1 MYYFR
6 INNIIKIIP
15 ILYFLKEIG
24 QVAKLWRNLKTSQ
37 KFEGSKMNNEK
48 DELKEC
54 IAREFEEI
62 AKEEEE
68 SLEKDT
74 SLVVPEGTKEAVLAR
89 LKEQMREYQREQAEN
104 EAREREEAI
113 NNLSE
118 EDRKALEL
126 GRKML
131 KAEVGTADTSEKKVH
146 YRRKPLK
153 IYLALAA
160 VIVCVL
166 AMGITSMG
174 GPERVVRMVRQA
186 VGDRD
191 VEQVDSNK
199 TDKQNKIIE
208 GEAEEEAYQKIRDTF
223 DTDVVKV
230 FVCLPDMKFDTMNL
244 DESKQVAEMYYSYD
258 GETIGYII
266 NMPYRDSSWGVDFED
281 SVEKKYSKEI
291 HKCKINITLYEI
303 EDSNVPKCVA
313 KFKYG
318 NIEYMLMGTMSEQN
332 FEKILK
338 NLFFPK

>member
-1 MYYFR
+1 
-6 INNIIKIIP
+6 
-15 ILYFLKEIG
+15 
-24 QVAKLWRNLKTSQ
+24 
-37 KFEGSKMNNEK
+37 MNNEK

-118 EDRKALEL
+118 EDRRALEL

-244 DESKQVAEMYYSYD
+244 DEKKQVAELYYTYQKRKIVYIVN
-258 GETIGYII
+258 TGY
-266 NMPYRDSSWGVDFED
+266 RESSWGIDIED
-281 SVEKKYSKEI
+281 SIEKEYSKEI
-291 HKCKINITLYEI
+291 NRCNMNIVVYKVEN
-303 EDSNVPKCVA
+303 SNQSRCVS
-313 KFKYG
+313 KFKYEG
-318 NIEYMLMGTMSEQN
+318 VEYFMMGLMEEGD

-338 NLFFPK
+338 NLVFPK

>member
-1 MYYFR
+1 
-6 INNIIKIIP
+6 
-15 ILYFLKEIG
+15 
-24 QVAKLWRNLKTSQ
+24 
-37 KFEGSKMNNEK
+37 MNNEK

-118 EDRKALEL
+118 EDRRALEL

-131 KAEVGTADTSEKKVH
+131 KPEVGTADTSEKKVH

-244 DESKQVAEMYYSYD
+244 DEKKQVAELYYTYQKRKIVYIVN
-258 GETIGYII
+258 TGY
-266 NMPYRDSSWGVDFED
+266 RESSWGIDIED
-281 SVEKKYSKEI
+281 SIEKEYSKEI
-291 HKCKINITLYEI
+291 NGCNMNIVVYKVEN
-303 EDSNVPKCVA
+303 SNQSRCVS
-313 KFKYG
+313 KFKYEG
-318 NIEYMLMGTMSEQN
+318 VEYFMMGLMEEGD

>member
-1 MYYFR
+1 
-6 INNIIKIIP
+6 
-15 ILYFLKEIG
+15 
-24 QVAKLWRNLKTSQ
+24 
-37 KFEGSKMNNEK
+37 MNNEK

-126 GRKML
+126 ERKML

-146 YRRKPLK
+146 YSRKPLK

>member
-1 MYYFR
+1 
-6 INNIIKIIP
+6 
-15 ILYFLKEIG
+15 
-24 QVAKLWRNLKTSQ
+24 
-37 KFEGSKMNNEK
+37 MNNEK

-118 EDRKALEL
+118 EDRRALEL

-318 NIEYMLMGTMSEQN
+318 NIEYILMGTMSEQN

>member
-1 MYYFR
+1 
-6 INNIIKIIP
+6 
-15 ILYFLKEIG
+15 
-24 QVAKLWRNLKTSQ
+24 
-37 KFEGSKMNNEK
+37 MNNEK

-89 LKEQMREYQREQAEN
+89 LKEQMREYQRKQAEN

-118 EDRKALEL
+118 EDRRALEL

-244 DESKQVAEMYYSYD
+244 DEKKQVAELYYTYQKRKIVYIVN
-258 GETIGYII
+258 TGY
-266 NMPYRDSSWGVDFED
+266 RESSWGIDIED
-281 SVEKKYSKEI
+281 SIEKEYSKEI
-291 HKCKINITLYEI
+291 NGCNMNIVVYKVEN
-303 EDSNVPKCVA
+303 SNQSRCVS
-313 KFKYG
+313 KFKYEG
-318 NIEYMLMGTMSEQN
+318 VEYFMMGLMEEGD

>member
-1 MYYFR
+1 
-6 INNIIKIIP
+6 
-15 ILYFLKEIG
+15 
-24 QVAKLWRNLKTSQ
+24 
-37 KFEGSKMNNEK
+37 MNNEK

-118 EDRKALEL
+118 EDRRALEL

-131 KAEVGTADTSEKKVH
+131 KAEVETADTSEKKVH

-244 DESKQVAEMYYSYD
+244 DEKKQVAELYYTYQKRKIVYIVN
-258 GETIGYII
+258 TGY
-266 NMPYRDSSWGVDFED
+266 RESSWGIDIED
-281 SVEKKYSKEI
+281 SIEKEYSKEI
-291 HKCKINITLYEI
+291 NGCNMNIVVYKVEN
-303 EDSNVPKCVA
+303 SNQSRCVS
-313 KFKYG
+313 KFKYEG
-318 NIEYMLMGTMSEQN
+318 VEYFMMGLMEEGD

-338 NLFFPK
+338 NLVFPK

>member
-1 MYYFR
+1 
-6 INNIIKIIP
+6 
-15 ILYFLKEIG
+15 
-24 QVAKLWRNLKTSQ
+24 
-37 KFEGSKMNNEK
+37 MNNEK

-54 IAREFEEI
+54 IAREFEKI

-118 EDRKALEL
+118 EDRRALEL

-146 YRRKPLK
+146 YSRKPLK

-160 VIVCVL
+160 IIVCVL

-244 DESKQVAEMYYSYD
+244 DEKKQVAELYYTYQKRKIVYIVN
-258 GETIGYII
+258 TGY
-266 NMPYRDSSWGVDFED
+266 RESSWGIDIED
-281 SVEKKYSKEI
+281 SIEKEYSKEI
-291 HKCKINITLYEI
+291 NGCNMNIVVYKVEN
-303 EDSNVPKCVA
+303 SNQSRCVS
-313 KFKYG
+313 KFKYEG
-318 NIEYMLMGTMSEQN
+318 VEYFMMGLMEEGD

-338 NLFFPK
+338 NLVFPK

>member
-1 MYYFR
+1 
-6 INNIIKIIP
+6 
-15 ILYFLKEIG
+15 
-24 QVAKLWRNLKTSQ
+24 
-37 KFEGSKMNNEK
+37 MNNEK

-118 EDRKALEL
+118 EDRRALEL

-199 TDKQNKIIE
+199 TDKQNKIIK
-208 GEAEEEAYQKIRDTF
+208 GEVEEEAYQKIRDTF

-244 DESKQVAEMYYSYD
+244 DEKKQVAELYYTYQKRKIVYIVN
-258 GETIGYII
+258 TGY
-266 NMPYRDSSWGVDFED
+266 RESSWGIDIED
-281 SVEKKYSKEI
+281 SIEKEYSKEI
-291 HKCKINITLYEI
+291 NGCNMNIVVYKVEN
-303 EDSNVPKCVA
+303 SNQSRCVS
-313 KFKYG
+313 KFKYEG
-318 NIEYMLMGTMSEQN
+318 VEYFMMGLMEEGD

-338 NLFFPK
+338 NLVFPK

>member
-1 MYYFR
+1 
-6 INNIIKIIP
+6 
-15 ILYFLKEIG
+15 
-24 QVAKLWRNLKTSQ
+24 
-37 KFEGSKMNNEK
+37 MNNEK

-104 EAREREEAI
+104 EVREREEAI

-131 KAEVGTADTSEKKVH
+131 KAEVGTANTSEKKVH

-186 VGDRD
+186 VGDRE
-191 VEQVDSNK
+191 VEKNSTSRKIK
-199 TDKQNKIIE
+199 TIASED
-208 GEAEEEAYQKIRDTF
+208 EEKAYQEIKDAF
-223 DTDVVKV
+223 DTDVVKML
-230 FVCLPDMKFDTMNL
+230 VCLPDMKFDTMNL
-244 DESKQVAEMYYSYD
+244 DESKQVAEIYYSYND
-258 GETIGYII
+258 ETIGYII
-266 NMPYRDSSWGVDFED
+266 NVPYRDSSLGVDFED
-281 SVEKKYSKEI
+281 PIEKKYSKEI
-291 HKCKINITLYEI
+291 HGCKMNITLYKI
-303 EDSNVPKCVA
+303 EDSKVPKCVA

-318 NIEYMLMGTMSEQN
+318 SIEYLLMGTMDEQD

-338 NLFFPK
+338 NLVFPK

>member
-1 MYYFR
+1 
-6 INNIIKIIP
+6 
-15 ILYFLKEIG
+15 
-24 QVAKLWRNLKTSQ
+24 
-37 KFEGSKMNNEK
+37 MNNEK

-118 EDRKALEL
+118 EDRRALEL

-131 KAEVGTADTSEKKVH
+131 KAEVETADTSEKKVH

-199 TDKQNKIIE
+199 ADKQNKIIE

-230 FVCLPDMKFDTMNL
+230 FVCLPDMKFNTMNL

-281 SVEKKYSKEI
+281 SIEKEYSKSVNNCEI
-291 HKCKINITLYEI
+291 KITLYKLKDNEK
-303 EDSNVPKCVA
+303 SGCVA

-318 NIEYMLMGTMSEQN
+318 SIEYLLTGTMKQQE

-338 NLFFPK
+338 NLVFPK

>member
-1 MYYFR
+1 
-6 INNIIKIIP
+6 
-15 ILYFLKEIG
+15 
-24 QVAKLWRNLKTSQ
+24 
-37 KFEGSKMNNEK
+37 MNNEK

-118 EDRKALEL
+118 EDRRALEL

-303 EDSNVPKCVA
+303 EDNNVPKCVA

>member
-1 MYYFR
+1 
-6 INNIIKIIP
+6 
-15 ILYFLKEIG
+15 
-24 QVAKLWRNLKTSQ
+24 
-37 KFEGSKMNNEK
+37 MNNEK

-68 SLEKDT
+68 SLEKDI

-118 EDRKALEL
+118 EDRRALEL

-153 IYLALAA
+153 TYLALAA

-191 VEQVDSNK
+191 VEYTVKGKKVK
-199 TDKQNKIIE
+199 TIE
-208 GEAEEEAYQKIRDTF
+208 NEDEEKAYQEIRDTF
-223 DTDVVKV
+223 DTDVVKI

-244 DESKQVAEMYYSYD
+244 DEKKQVAELYYTYQKRKIVYIVN
-258 GETIGYII
+258 TGY
-266 NMPYRDSSWGVDFED
+266 RESSWGIDIED
-281 SVEKKYSKEI
+281 SIEKEYSKEI
-291 HKCKINITLYEI
+291 NGCNMNIVVYKVEN
-303 EDSNVPKCVA
+303 SNQSRCVS
-313 KFKYG
+313 KFKYEG
-318 NIEYMLMGTMSEQN
+318 VEYFMMGLMEEGD

-338 NLFFPK
+338 NLVFPK

>member
-1 MYYFR
+1 
-6 INNIIKIIP
+6 
-15 ILYFLKEIG
+15 
-24 QVAKLWRNLKTSQ
+24 
-37 KFEGSKMNNEK
+37 MNNEK

-89 LKEQMREYQREQAEN
+89 LKEQMREYQREQTEN

-118 EDRKALEL
+118 EDRRALEL

-146 YRRKPLK
+146 YSRKPLK

-244 DESKQVAEMYYSYD
+244 DEKKQVAELYYTYQKRKIVYIVN
-258 GETIGYII
+258 TGY
-266 NMPYRDSSWGVDFED
+266 RESSWGIDIED
-281 SVEKKYSKEI
+281 SIEKEYSKEI
-291 HKCKINITLYEI
+291 NGCNMNIVVYKVEN
-303 EDSNVPKCVA
+303 SNQSRCVS
-313 KFKYG
+313 KFKYEG
-318 NIEYMLMGTMSEQN
+318 VEYFMMGLMEEGD

>member
-1 MYYFR
+1 
-6 INNIIKIIP
+6 
-15 ILYFLKEIG
+15 
-24 QVAKLWRNLKTSQ
+24 
-37 KFEGSKMNNEK
+37 MNNEK

-74 SLVVPEGTKEAVLAR
+74 SLVVPEGTKEAVFAR

-303 EDSNVPKCVA
+303 EDSNVPKCFA

>member
-1 MYYFR
+1 
-6 INNIIKIIP
+6 
-15 ILYFLKEIG
+15 
-24 QVAKLWRNLKTSQ
+24 
-37 KFEGSKMNNEK
+37 MNNEK

-89 LKEQMREYQREQAEN
+89 LKEQMREYQRKQAEN

-118 EDRKALEL
+118 EDRRALEL

-146 YRRKPLK
+146 YRRKPMK

-191 VEQVDSNK
+191 VEQ
-199 TDKQNKIIE
+199 
-208 GEAEEEAYQKIRDTF
+208 
-223 DTDVVKV
+223 
-230 FVCLPDMKFDTMNL
+230 
-244 DESKQVAEMYYSYD
+244 
-258 GETIGYII
+258 
-266 NMPYRDSSWGVDFED
+266 
-281 SVEKKYSKEI
+281 
-291 HKCKINITLYEI
+291 
-303 EDSNVPKCVA
+303 
-313 KFKYG
+313 
-318 NIEYMLMGTMSEQN
+318 
-332 FEKILK
+332 
-338 NLFFPK
+338 

>member
-1 MYYFR
+1 
-6 INNIIKIIP
+6 
-15 ILYFLKEIG
+15 
-24 QVAKLWRNLKTSQ
+24 
-37 KFEGSKMNNEK
+37 MNNEK

-118 EDRKALEL
+118 EDRRALEL

-153 IYLALAA
+153 IYLA
-160 VIVCVL
+160 L

-244 DESKQVAEMYYSYD
+244 DEKKQVAELYYTYQKRKIVYIVN
-258 GETIGYII
+258 TGY
-266 NMPYRDSSWGVDFED
+266 RESSWGIDIED
-281 SVEKKYSKEI
+281 SIEKEYSKEI
-291 HKCKINITLYEI
+291 NGCNMNIVVYKVEN
-303 EDSNVPKCVA
+303 SNQSRCVS
-313 KFKYG
+313 KFKYEG
-318 NIEYMLMGTMSEQN
+318 VEYFMMGLMEEGD

>member
-1 MYYFR
+1 
-6 INNIIKIIP
+6 
-15 ILYFLKEIG
+15 
-24 QVAKLWRNLKTSQ
+24 
-37 KFEGSKMNNEK
+37 MNNEK

-131 KAEVGTADTSEKKVH
+131 KAEVGMADTSEKKVH

-281 SVEKKYSKEI
+281 PVEKKYSKEI

-318 NIEYMLMGTMSEQN
+318 NIEYILMGTMSEQN

>member
-1 MYYFR
+1 
-6 INNIIKIIP
+6 
-15 ILYFLKEIG
+15 
-24 QVAKLWRNLKTSQ
+24 
-37 KFEGSKMNNEK
+37 MNNEK

-146 YRRKPLK
+146 YSRKPLK

-313 KFKYG
+313 KFKYV

>member
-1 MYYFR
+1 
-6 INNIIKIIP
+6 
-15 ILYFLKEIG
+15 
-24 QVAKLWRNLKTSQ
+24 
-37 KFEGSKMNNEK
+37 MNNEK

-89 LKEQMREYQREQAEN
+89 LKEQMREYQRKQAEN

-118 EDRKALEL
+118 EDRRALEL

>member
-1 MYYFR
+1 
-6 INNIIKIIP
+6 
-15 ILYFLKEIG
+15 
-24 QVAKLWRNLKTSQ
+24 
-37 KFEGSKMNNEK
+37 MNNEK

-166 AMGITSMG
+166 AMEITSMG

-186 VGDRD
+186 VGDRE

-266 NMPYRDSSWGVDFED
+266 NVPYRDSSWGVDFED
-281 SVEKKYSKEI
+281 SIEKEYSKSVNNCEI
-291 HKCKINITLYEI
+291 KITLYKLKDNEK
-303 EDSNVPKCVA
+303 SGCVA

-318 NIEYMLMGTMSEQN
+318 SIEYLLTGTMKQQE

>member
-1 MYYFR
+1 
-6 INNIIKIIP
+6 
-15 ILYFLKEIG
+15 
-24 QVAKLWRNLKTSQ
+24 
-37 KFEGSKMNNEK
+37 MNNEK

-118 EDRKALEL
+118 EDRRALEL

-174 GPERVVRMVRQA
+174 GPERIVRMVRQA

-244 DESKQVAEMYYSYD
+244 DEKKQVAELYYTYQKRKIVYIVN
-258 GETIGYII
+258 TGY
-266 NMPYRDSSWGVDFED
+266 RESSWGIDIED
-281 SVEKKYSKEI
+281 SIEKEYSKEI
-291 HKCKINITLYEI
+291 NGCNMNIVVYKVEN
-303 EDSNVPKCVA
+303 SNQSRCVS
-313 KFKYG
+313 KFKYEG
-318 NIEYMLMGTMSEQN
+318 VEYFMMGLMEEGD

-338 NLFFPK
+338 NLVFPK

>member
-1 MYYFR
+1 
-6 INNIIKIIP
+6 
-15 ILYFLKEIG
+15 
-24 QVAKLWRNLKTSQ
+24 
-37 KFEGSKMNNEK
+37 MNNEK

-118 EDRKALEL
+118 EDRRALEL

-153 IYLALAA
+153 TYLALAA

-191 VEQVDSNK
+191 VEPVDSNK

-244 DESKQVAEMYYSYD
+244 DEKKQVAELYYTYQKRKIVYIVN
-258 GETIGYII
+258 TGY
-266 NMPYRDSSWGVDFED
+266 RESSWGIDIED
-281 SVEKKYSKEI
+281 SIEKEYSKEI
-291 HKCKINITLYEI
+291 NGCNMNIVVYKVEN
-303 EDSNVPKCVA
+303 SNQSRCVS
-313 KFKYG
+313 KFKYEG
-318 NIEYMLMGTMSEQN
+318 VEYFMMGLMEEGD

-338 NLFFPK
+338 NLVFPK

>member
-1 MYYFR
+1 
-6 INNIIKIIP
+6 
-15 ILYFLKEIG
+15 
-24 QVAKLWRNLKTSQ
+24 
-37 KFEGSKMNNEK
+37 MNNEK

-89 LKEQMREYQREQAEN
+89 LKEQMKEYHREQAEN

-118 EDRKALEL
+118 EDRRALEL

-244 DESKQVAEMYYSYD
+244 DEKKQVAELYYTYQKRKIVYIVN
-258 GETIGYII
+258 TGY
-266 NMPYRDSSWGVDFED
+266 RESSWGIDIED
-281 SVEKKYSKEI
+281 SIEKEYSKEI
-291 HKCKINITLYEI
+291 NGCNMNIVVYKVEN
-303 EDSNVPKCVA
+303 SNQSRCVS
-313 KFKYG
+313 KFKYEG
-318 NIEYMLMGTMSEQN
+318 VEYFMMGLMEEGD

-338 NLFFPK
+338 NLVFPK

>member
-1 MYYFR
+1 
-6 INNIIKIIP
+6 
-15 ILYFLKEIG
+15 
-24 QVAKLWRNLKTSQ
+24 
-37 KFEGSKMNNEK
+37 MNNEK

-74 SLVVPEGTKEAVLAR
+74 SLVVPEGTKEAVFAR

-146 YRRKPLK
+146 YRRKPLR

>member
-1 MYYFR
+1 
-6 INNIIKIIP
+6 
-15 ILYFLKEIG
+15 
-24 QVAKLWRNLKTSQ
+24 
-37 KFEGSKMNNEK
+37 MNNEK

-89 LKEQMREYQREQAEN
+89 LKEQMREYQRKQAEN

-118 EDRKALEL
+118 EDRRALGL

-146 YRRKPLK
+146 YRRKPMK

-244 DESKQVAEMYYSYD
+244 DEKKQVAELYYTYQKRKIVYIVN
-258 GETIGYII
+258 TGY
-266 NMPYRDSSWGVDFED
+266 RESSWGIDIED
-281 SVEKKYSKEI
+281 SIEKEYSKEI
-291 HKCKINITLYEI
+291 NGCNMNIVVYKVEN
-303 EDSNVPKCVA
+303 SNQSRCVS
-313 KFKYG
+313 KFKYEG
-318 NIEYMLMGTMSEQN
+318 VEYFMMGLMEEGD